1 MHKGDRGHPTHK
13 TKIVMREGETRGGGR
28 GGVDGFEEELSVM
41 EEGSQE
47 RRRRGRRR
55 DGEGIVEK

>member
-1 MHKGDRGHPTHK
+1 
-13 TKIVMREGETRGGGR
+13 MREGETRGGGR